1 MNFSEVRGQQHAIRA
16 IEVALTGNH
25 NLVLIGE
32 PGGGKTTLATATM
45 ALREANPLVIFDG
58 RAPTHSF
65 LSDSLMPTITT
76 TTPCLCGWHLS
87 DERECTCSP
96 GNIKVHMAEI
106 NAIQHSVDMWVG
118 LSSLGFDQILDSR
131 PGENSEAIGE
141 RITLARK
148 RVDGVDKK
156 LDQTAADLLRSAYVQ
171 FRLSVGETFR
181 AMDVAR
187 TIAALADEE
196 IIGALHIAEAIQYRR
211 RNG

>member
-1 MNFSEVRGQQHAIRA
+1 MDFSEVRGQQHAVRA

-118 LSSLGFDQILDSR
+118 LSSLGFDQIIDSR
-131 PGENSEAIGE
+131 PGESSEAIGE
-141 RITLARK
+141 RISLAKERIYEVNK
-148 RVDGVDKK
+148 EPDRE
-156 LDQTAADLLRSAYVQ
+156 AIDLLRSAHAQ
-171 FRLSVGETFR
+171 LRLSAGMVFR
-181 AMDVAR
+181 VIDVAR
-187 TIAALADEE
+187 TIAAMADEKT
-196 IIGALHIAEAIQYRR
+196 ISPLHMAEAIQYRR
-211 RNG
+211 RDG